1 MKIPHACLRILLSL
15 ENALT
20 NSKRVFDY
28 RPRTSPN
35 QRRLPRDWLL
45 HACVFGEIATEVAI
59 LHLFAYC
66 FEHSYAL
73 SPGLLSTCL
82 CRLLAESSKKGLS
95 NGGSVHPKNCYLKLY
110 NWESFLPVRKMRSIP
125 FWGAFEQR
133 LGSLHTEGNKVR
145 SARL

>member
-1 MKIPHACLRILLSL
+1 MALRARILLSL

-20 NSKRVFDY
+20 NNKRVFDH
-28 RPRTSPN
+28 RPPTSPN

-45 HACVFGEIATEVAI
+45 HARVFGELATAVAI

-82 CRLLAESSKKGLS
+82 RRLLPESSKKGLS
-95 NGGSVHPKNCYLKLY
+95 NGGSAHPRIYYFKLH
-110 NWESFLPVRKMRSIP
+110 N
-125 FWGAFEQR
+125 
-133 LGSLHTEGNKVR
+133 
-145 SARL
+145 